1 MEAGQEADADPG
13 GDPELY
19 QIESDQ
25 SQDSLQV
32 VAAKFKGK
40 KKDKEKKKT
49 KKKKNKKKK
58 KKDKKKDKNLKAKRK
73 RKVEGPQLPSTSSSS
88 SESAVSETSLAQR
101 FTQAAEAGGTLM
113 AQYIVRRHGFNW
125 RNARGEGPLHLT
137 ARANQ
142 PGLMAWLPCQAEAE
156 SVLEARNVKGESPL
170 LVATRLCRG
179 CVAMRLVEALAD
191 PGACDSQGESAESLD
206 LDGLL
211 REAERDEAC
220 RQAAKEDQLLAAVAA
235 ARRKREEADW
245 RRQLFGMIGEED
257 DDFCRFDS
265 HQDLES
271 TDTGRPDS
279 WMDDIAAEA
288 EARAAN
294 ANSMSRILAE
304 AAAALPK
311 PKAEAKPT
319 GIPDSKPPPAAD
331 AGAET
336 PAPRPA
342 VSVDPEMEAQQR
354 VAARARDEARW
365 KLLEEK
371 TAEAES
377 LTLREA
383 ELPWPS
389 GPVEN
394 PLRIDPEGH
403 PKVVRSQLR
412 AGLLR
417 WHPDKFEQ
425 KFGRFLPSK
434 EKERGAILARVK
446 ALAQQLT
453 KQMAE
458 LPET

>member
-1 MEAGQEADADPG
+1 
-13 GDPELY
+13 
-19 QIESDQ
+19 
-25 SQDSLQV
+25 
-32 VAAKFKGK
+32 
-40 KKDKEKKKT
+40 
-49 KKKKNKKKK
+49 
-58 KKDKKKDKNLKAKRK
+58 
-73 RKVEGPQLPSTSSSS
+73 
-88 SESAVSETSLAQR
+88 
-101 FTQAAEAGGTLM
+101 M

-125 RNARGEGPLHLT
+125 RNAKGEGPLHLA

-142 PGLMAWLPCQAEAE
+142 PGLMAWLLCQAEAE

-170 LVATRLCRG
+170 LIATRLCRG

-191 PGACDSQGESAESLD
+191 PGACDSQGESPESLD

-220 RQAAKEDQLLAAVAA
+220 RQAAKEEPESLDQLLAAVAA

-271 TDTGRPDS
+271 DWLRAATACSTPYKGRPDS

-319 GIPDSKPPPAAD
+319 GIPDSKPPPAA
-331 AGAET
+331 GAET

-365 KLLEEK
+365 KLLEARGSHRREAEREK

-403 PKVVRSQLR
+403 PKV
-412 AGLLR
+412 AGDLGTER
-417 WHPDKFEQ
+417 VGSSEY
-425 KFGRFLPSK
+425 FLV
-434 EKERGAILARVK
+434 G
-446 ALAQQLT
+446 
-453 KQMAE
+453 
-458 LPET
+458 